1 VNLLEVR
8 NLVVAYGGIKAVRGI
23 SLEVKAGELVCLIG
37 ANGAGKTTTLKAL
50 CGLLPVAHGSVHY
63 DGKPITSHPTHEI
76 VRRGIA
82 LVPEGRGV
90 FSRLTLAENL
100 EMGAYARRDRAAI
113 KQDLEQVYGLFPRL
127 HERRA
132 QQAGTLSGGEQQ
144 MLVMGRA
151 LMSRPRLLLL
161 DEPSMGL
168 APLMVQKIFET
179 IRTIS
184 AQGVTIL
191 LVEQNAKLALEA
203 AHRGYVMESGEVV
216 LSDEA
221 QALLTNPQV
230 RQAYLGD

>member
-1 VNLLEVR
+1 
-8 NLVVAYGGIKAVRGI
+8 
-23 SLEVKAGELVCLIG
+23 
-37 ANGAGKTTTLKAL
+37 
-50 CGLLPVAHGSVHY
+50 LLPVAHGSVQY
-63 DGKPITSHPTHEI
+63 DGKPITSQPTHEI
-76 VRRGIA
+76 VRQGIA

-100 EMGAYARRDRAAI
+100 EMGAYSRSDSSAI
-113 KQDLEQVYGLFPRL
+113 KQDLQQVYALFPRL
-127 HERRA
+127 YERRS
-132 QQAGTLSGGEQQ
+132 QSAGTLSGGEQQ

-151 LMSRPRLLLL
+151 LMSRPKLLLL

-179 IRTIS
+179 IRAVS

-203 AHRGYVMESGEVV
+203 AHRGYVMESGLVT
-216 LSDEA
+216 LCDEA
-221 QALLTNPQV
+221 GALLHNPQV